1 MIRSKR
7 IYPPLPSLPFVCVYI
22 YICTCVCVYV
32 YVCFVVEE
40 KEKGGE
46 RMHRRLDDGL
56 VVGSRKKSYLQK
68 LYTAISG
75 EAEKKNNNFARR
87 EIVSFII
94 IFFLF
99 SFFLFF
105 SFLFLSFSF
114 FFFFNRGIEGSC
126 FPDRWRA
133 ENNSCSRGITNAA
146 AIRRD
151 GKIVRKKR
159 NEEMQD

>member
-7 IYPPLPSLPFVCVYI
+7 IYPPLPSLPFVCIYI
-22 YICTCVCVYV
+22 YVRVYVCV

-75 EAEKKNNNFARR
+75 EAEKKTTISLVAKL
-87 EIVSFII
+87 FII

-105 SFLFLSFSF
+105 SFSFFF

-151 GKIVRKKR
+151 GKIVRKKETR
-159 NEEMQD
+159 KCKIRQSC